1 MDVKAAIEGVYA
13 AFSYAKRPASVD
25 GCPCCMS
32 AEQYETL
39 TAKPLRDLTS
49 ADLDE
54 YASDALLT
62 MGSEDDY
69 QYFLPRILELS
80 LEDGAEWISSIEIT
94 GTKMRMAGF
103 EGWTG
108 ERRSAIN
115 DLWLAVIWE
124 MASTGDDPEL
134 LGFISS
140 DIESWLGAA
149 TLIPIPV
156 LPLRE
161 ALEGFPDVVR
171 TLYNHN
177 FKTLFQGQ
185 LDNPFLDEPSEGQTE
200 IANWLRLNI
209 ERAMN

>member
-1 MDVKAAIEGVYA
+1 V
-13 AFSYAKRPASVD
+13 
-25 GCPCCMS
+25 
-32 AEQYETL
+32 
-39 TAKPLRDLTS
+39 
-49 ADLDE
+49 
-54 YASDALLT
+54 
-62 MGSEDDY
+62 DDY

-115 DLWLAVIWE
+115 DLWLAVIRE

-149 TLIPIPV
+149 TLIPIRSRRLERPSRDFRTWSELSTTITSRP
-156 LPLRE
+156 LPR
-161 ALEGFPDVVR
+161 AL
-171 TLYNHN
+171 
-177 FKTLFQGQ
+177 GQ
-185 LDNPFLDEPSEGQTE
+185 SVSGRAQRGQTE
-200 IANWLRLNI
+200 IANWLRLNV
-209 ERAMN
+209 ERAMS